1 MRRLL
6 VTGTL
11 VVLAA
16 VFPLAVPAHARVTL
30 AIDSLELYHAYASP
44 VLSHTGI
51 RCRFTPTCSRYAEL
65 AIKKY
70 GAGKGS
76 WLTLKRLLR
85 CTPLTPMGT
94 SDPP

>member
-1 MRRLL
+1 MRKLL
-6 VTGTL
+6 VTGTFI
-11 VVLAA
+11 VLTA
-16 VFPLAVPAHARVTL
+16 VFPLAVPAQARVTL
-30 AIDSLELYHAYASP
+30 AIDALGFYHVYAS
-44 VLSHTGI
+44 LSHTGI